1 MTLLETCPSVNSI
14 SAAHPDKSIFIT
26 CQGFVPL
33 YADFETF
40 FLRHLYRRS
49 RDCWNRPITG
59 VPGGYFDVL
68 ERRSPDFNWTFQ
80 CVRALIGCHGGL
92 HKTFALET
100 CGPKILKLRITLE

>member
-1 MTLLETCPSVNSI
+1 LFSAHKFSI
-14 SAAHPDKSIFIT
+14 SAAQSDKPDFIT

-68 ERRSPDFNWTFQ
+68 ERRSPDFNWTFKY
-80 CVRALIGCHGGL
+80 VRALIGCHGG
-92 HKTFALET
+92 FALDT
-100 CGPKILKLRITLE
+100 YGPKILKLRIALE